1 MKEKIKLLILEDQ
14 PMLCRAYRMF
24 LQNDHEMDFCIT
36 EAHNCKEGYAL
47 IAQATIGYFDLVL
60 LDVQMPAY
68 PEKGITSGED
78 LGLLLRKRHSR
89 TKIIIVTYLM
99 DGHRLYRLFKNIN
112 PDGILIKSDMDED
125 FIIDTI
131 KMVLQGNMVY
141 SPAFHKLLQNR
152 TGNCLLDETDWE
164 LLHLLSIGMP
174 VKELSKK
181 MNLSLSSI
189 EKRKRKLK
197 EFFLN
202 DKDQW
207 FNERSLLHIA
217 RERGF
222 I

>member
-1 MKEKIKLLILEDQ
+1 MVLD
-14 PMLCRAYRMF
+14 
-24 LQNDHEMDFCIT
+24 EMD
-36 EAHNCKEGYAL
+36 
-47 IAQATIGYFDLVL
+47 
-60 LDVQMPAY
+60 
-68 PEKGITSGED
+68 
-78 LGLLLRKRHSR
+78 R
-89 TKIIIVTYLM
+89 
-99 DGHRLYRLFKNIN
+99 
-112 PDGILIKSDMDED
+112 
-125 FIIDTI
+125 
-131 KMVLQGNMVY
+131 
-141 SPAFHKLLQNR
+141 
-152 TGNCLLDETDWE
+152 E